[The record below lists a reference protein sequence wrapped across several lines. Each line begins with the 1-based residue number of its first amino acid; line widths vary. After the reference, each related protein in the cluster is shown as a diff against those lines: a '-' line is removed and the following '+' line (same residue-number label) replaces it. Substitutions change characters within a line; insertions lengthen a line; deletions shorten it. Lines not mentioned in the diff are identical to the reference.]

1 MTLRDLVRSSFRCI
15 GVLREGQGPNSDDIT
30 DSLVVLN
37 AMISSWSIDRLN
49 IFDIQSNAYSLAPN
63 QQTYQIGP
71 GAPDFNAPRPARID
85 RAAVVYVPNG
95 GYSPELPLDML
106 SLREWED
113 IRIKNIT
120 SPIPTAIYND
130 NAFPNAN
137 LNLWPIPTDALP
149 LILYTWQALT
159 GNFAVSG
166 LDTALSFPPGYEDA
180 IRYNLAVRL
189 APEWQKELREDVIE
203 SARAS
208 KMYIQSLNAPAPV
221 LLCDPAIAGNK
232 PGGGWSYLT
241 GSYER

>member
-1 MTLRDLVRSSFRCI
+1 VTLRDLVRSSFRLI
-15 GVLREGQGPNSDDIT
+15 GVLHEGQGPNSDDIT

-49 IFDIQSNAYSLAPN
+49 IFDIQSNTYNLAAN
-63 QQTYQIGP
+63 QQTYQIGA
-71 GAPDFNAPRPARID
+71 GAPDFNAPRPVRID
-85 RAAVVYVPNG
+85 RAAVVYAPNG
-95 GYSPELPLDML
+95 GYAPELPLGML
-106 SLREWED
+106 SVREWED
-113 IRIKNIT
+113 IRIKNIP
-120 SPIPTAIYND
+120 SPIPTSLYYD
-130 NAFPNAN
+130 NAFPYAN
-137 LNLWPIPTDALP
+137 LNLWPIPTITLP

-159 GNFAVSG
+159 GDFTSGG

-189 APEWQKELREDVIE
+189 APEWQKELREDVVE
-203 SARAS
+203 AARAS

-232 PGGGWSYLT
+232 HGGGWSYLT